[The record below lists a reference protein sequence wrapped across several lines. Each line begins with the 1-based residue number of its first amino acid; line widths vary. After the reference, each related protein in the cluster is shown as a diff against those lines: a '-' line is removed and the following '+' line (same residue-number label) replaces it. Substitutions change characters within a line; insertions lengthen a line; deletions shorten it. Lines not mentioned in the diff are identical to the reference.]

1 MSRSRVS
8 RIDLPL
14 SRLSSTASRRAC
26 FCTARASAYRWRA
39 RAWPDSADQAGKVLR
54 AAATAASTSA
64 LPACVTRA
72 SGVVVAGLMTSNAS
86 PFLPLVQRPPTNR
99 PNARPCRSS
108 HSSAGLSLW
117 GAVPYAI
124 VSKISET
131 VVMSYHWMTVRRGV
145 PPRDE
150 MFELPLDV
158 GEQRRGAEPEQV
170 VAQPAIAQLLFHE
183 DEPVER
189 LLRLADPARRLDTD
203 GVAGALVVIADLP
216 RHHHADREGGVHRL
230 LARGRLDE
238 VRARH
243 HRHLA
248 GARHV
253 RERREVAGAEDHL
266 HVRLAARVPKG
277 ANLGVQRLPVS
288 GERMGSGDDYV
299 DLAGARG
306 HGRFDLVQ
314 PLGQRIKAGGKAGRH
329 RGDGD
334 VGALEG
340 CDGCRD
346 ERGIHALR
354 AHLDLQGGGAERR
367 AQVVTH
373 GPGC

>member
-1 MSRSRVS
+1 
-8 RIDLPL
+8 
-14 SRLSSTASRRAC
+14 
-26 FCTARASAYRWRA
+26 
-39 RAWPDSADQAGKVLR
+39 SADQAGNALR

-64 LPACVTRA
+64 WPACVTRA
-72 SGVVVAGLMTSNAS
+72 SGAVVAGLMTSNPS
-86 PFLPLVQRPPTNR
+86 PFLLLVQRPPTNR

-108 HSSAGLSLW
+108 HSSAGLSLS
-117 GAVPYAI
+117 GAGPYAI

-150 MFELPLDV
+150 MLELPLDV

-189 LLRLADPARRLDTD
+189 LLRFADPARRLEPD
-203 GVAGALVVIADLP
+203 GVAGALMVIADLP

-243 HRHLA
+243 HRDLA

-253 RERREVAGAEDHL
+253 RQRREVAGAEDHL

-277 ANLGVQRLPVS
+277 PNLVVQRLPVS
-288 GERMGSGDDYV
+288 GERMGSGDDHV

-306 HGRFDLVQ
+306 HRRF
-314 PLGQRIKAGGKAGRH
+314 
-329 RGDGD
+329 
-334 VGALEG
+334 
-340 CDGCRD
+340 
-346 ERGIHALR
+346 
-354 AHLDLQGGGAERR
+354 
-367 AQVVTH
+367 
-373 GPGC
+373 